1 MNPLIA
7 AYKNTRYHVFNT
19 GITICIDENNILL
32 DALLSKQDA
41 KSWAYITAYNPFSQT
56 LTDEANDARHRLLL
70 QSVAAFSSFEG
81 EGKGADESWPPEKS
95 LLILGI
101 SKEQA
106 IAIGNEYE
114 QNAIVYGEA
123 GQTAQL
129 LMLRTI

>member
-7 AYKNTRYHVFNT
+7 AYKNTRYHVFNA
-19 GITICIDENNILL
+19 GITICIDENNVLL
-32 DALLSKQDA
+32 DALLSKQVA

-56 LTDEANDARHRLLL
+56 FTAEANDARHRLLL

-81 EGKGADESWPPEKS
+81 EGKGVDESWPPEKS

-101 SKEQA
+101 TKEQA

-123 GQTAQL
+123 GQAAQL
-129 LMLRTI
+129 LLLRTI

>member
-1 MNPLIA
+1 MIPLIA

-19 GITICIDENNILL
+19 GITICIDENNVLL

-41 KSWAYITAYNPFSQT
+41 KSWAYLTAYNPFSQT
-56 LTDEANDARHRLLL
+56 FTDEANDARHRLLL

-101 SKEQA
+101 SKAQA

-123 GQTAQL
+123 GQAAQL
-129 LMLRTI
+129 LLLRTI

>member
-1 MNPLIA
+1 MNQLIA

-19 GITICIDENNILL
+19 GITICIDENNVLL

-56 LTDEANDARHRLLL
+56 FTDEANDARHRLLL

-123 GQTAQL
+123 GQAAQL
-129 LMLRTI
+129 LLLRTI

>member
-7 AYKNTRYHVFNT
+7 AYKNTRYYVFNT
-19 GITICIDENNILL
+19 GITICIDENNVLL

-56 LTDEANDARHRLLL
+56 FTDEANDARHRLLL

-101 SKEQA
+101 TKEQA

-123 GQTAQL
+123 GQAAQL
-129 LMLRTI
+129 LLLRTI

>member
-1 MNPLIA
+1 MIPLIA
-7 AYKNTRYHVFNT
+7 AYKKTRYHVFNT
-19 GITICIDENNILL
+19 GITICIDENNVLL

-56 LTDEANDARHRLLL
+56 LTDATNDARHLQLLH
-70 QSVAAFSSFEG
+70 SVAAFSSFEG
-81 EGKGADESWPPEKS
+81 EGKGANESWPPEKS

-123 GQTAQL
+123 GQAAQL
-129 LMLRTI
+129 LLLRTI

>member
-7 AYKNTRYHVFNT
+7 AYKNTRYYVFNT
-19 GITICIDENNILL
+19 GITICIDEKNVLL

-56 LTDEANDARHRLLL
+56 LTDEANDARHLQLLH
-70 QSVAAFSSFEG
+70 SVAAFSSFEG

-114 QNAIVYGEA
+114 QNAIVYGEFGKA
-123 GQTAQL
+123 AQL
-129 LMLRTI
+129 LLLRTI

>member
-19 GITICIDENNILL
+19 GITICIDENNVLL
-32 DALLSKQDA
+32 DELLRKQDA

-56 LTDEANDARHRLLL
+56 FTDEANDARHRLLL

-114 QNAIVYGEA
+114 QNAIVYGEFGKA
-123 GQTAQL
+123 AQL
-129 LMLRTI
+129 LLLRTI

>member
-19 GITICIDENNILL
+19 GITICIDENNVLL

-56 LTDEANDARHRLLL
+56 FTAEANDARHRLLL

-114 QNAIVYGEA
+114 QNAIVYGEV
-123 GQTAQL
+123 GQAAQL
-129 LMLRTI
+129 LLLRTI

>member
-19 GITICIDENNILL
+19 GITICIDENNVLL

-56 LTDEANDARHRLLL
+56 FTDEANDARHRLLL
-70 QSVAAFSSFEG
+70 QSVASFSSLEG

-123 GQTAQL
+123 GQAAKL
-129 LMLRTI
+129 LLLRTI

>member
-1 MNPLIA
+1 MIPLIA

-19 GITICIDENNILL
+19 GITICIDENNVLL
-32 DALLSKQDA
+32 DELLRKQDA

-56 LTDEANDARHRLLL
+56 FTDEANDARHRLLL

-123 GQTAQL
+123 GQAAQL
-129 LMLRTI
+129 LLLRTI

>member
-19 GITICIDENNILL
+19 GITICIDENIVLL

-56 LTDEANDARHRLLL
+56 FTAEANDARHLQLL

-81 EGKGADESWPPEKS
+81 EGMGADESWPPEKS

-129 LMLRTI
+129 LLLRTI

>member
-19 GITICIDENNILL
+19 GITICIDENNVLL
-32 DALLSKQDA
+32 DELLRKQDA

-56 LTDEANDARHRLLL
+56 FTAEANDARHRLLL

-129 LMLRTI
+129 LLLRTI

>member
-19 GITICIDENNILL
+19 GITICIDENNVLL

-56 LTDEANDARHRLLL
+56 FTDEANDARHRLLL

-101 SKEQA
+101 TKVQA

-123 GQTAQL
+123 GQAAKL
-129 LMLRTI
+129 LLLRTI

>member
-19 GITICIDENNILL
+19 GITICIDENNVLL

-41 KSWAYITAYNPFSQT
+41 KSWAYITAYNPFSKT
-56 LTDEANDARHRLLL
+56 YTDEANDSRHRLLL
-70 QSVAAFSSFEG
+70 QSVAGFSSFEG

-114 QNAIVYGEA
+114 QNAIVYGEFGKA
-123 GQTAQL
+123 AQL
-129 LMLRTI
+129 LLLRTI

>member
-19 GITICIDENNILL
+19 GITICIDENNVLL

-56 LTDEANDARHRLLL
+56 FTAEANDARHRLLL

-81 EGKGADESWPPEKS
+81 EGKGADENWPPEKS

-101 SKEQA
+101 TKEQA

-123 GQTAQL
+123 GQAAQL
-129 LMLRTI
+129 LLLRTI

>member
-1 MNPLIA
+1 MNPLLA

-19 GITICIDENNILL
+19 GITICIDENNVLL
-32 DALLSKQDA
+32 NELLRKQDA
-41 KSWAYITAYNPFSQT
+41 KSWAYLTAYNPFSQT
-56 LTDEANDARHRLLL
+56 FTAEANDSRHRLLL

-101 SKEQA
+101 TKVQA

-114 QNAIVYGEA
+114 QNAIVYGEVGKA
-123 GQTAQL
+123 AQL
-129 LMLRTI
+129 LLLRTI

>member
-1 MNPLIA
+1 L
-7 AYKNTRYHVFNT
+7 R
-19 GITICIDENNILL
+19 
-32 DALLSKQDA
+32 KQDA
-41 KSWAYITAYNPFSQT
+41 KRWAYITVYNPFSQT
-56 LTDEANDARHRLLL
+56 FTDEANDARHRLLL

-114 QNAIVYGEA
+114 QNAIVYGEFGKA
-123 GQTAQL
+123 AQL
-129 LMLRTI
+129 LQLRTI